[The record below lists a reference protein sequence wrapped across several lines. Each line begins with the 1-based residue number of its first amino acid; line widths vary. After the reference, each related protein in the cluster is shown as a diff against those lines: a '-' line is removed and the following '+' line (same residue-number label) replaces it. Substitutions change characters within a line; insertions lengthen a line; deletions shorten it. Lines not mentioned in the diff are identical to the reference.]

1 MKKIVMYIMSVLSLG
16 FASCDLMDLKP
27 LDQLSEEDVW
37 NDAELLQIYV
47 NSCYNAIPHGYRYT
61 DMMGIFSDEM
71 YTRSNDYRNQ
81 EYLGGAMD
89 AENSTGMG
97 ILNYWSSAYSYIRKI
112 NTFFVRAEAG
122 SVPENVKKPMIGEMK
137 FLRAYIYA
145 NLIWRYGGVPI
156 ITKVYN
162 LNDDFGIERNSYE
175 QCVEF
180 IKTELNEAMGMLPDK
195 QPESAQ
201 GRASADAC
209 QALLARVL
217 LYWASPLNNPT
228 NIKQRW
234 IDAADAAEKLI
245 DTRYSLVDEYEDVFL
260 TWNEEVIFAR
270 AFTQGNTTDFAN
282 WHARSGDNGAGIIT
296 PTQNMVNAYEMK
308 ATGERPYT
316 EKADGT
322 LVLNAGS
329 GYDPQKPF
337 EGRDPRF
344 YASVLYD
351 GAVWM
356 DRETETFFGGKDDA
370 NDPAAAQPWNATH
383 TGYYLRKFMDEKVP
397 PSGSSVKMTS
407 PWIHFRY
414 AEILLNYAEAK
425 FEAGEEGTARIY
437 LNKVR
442 QRTGVKM
449 PDINDTGDV
458 LRKRIQN
465 ERRVEL
471 AFEHHRFFDVRRWKI
486 AETTEKIPLQKMV
499 ITKENSVKK
508 YDIQTLY
515 NRDFKSHQ
523 YLMPIPRTEIEKSM
537 NTLTQND
544 GYATK

>member
-1 MKKIVMYIMSVLSLG
+1 
-16 FASCDLMDLKP
+16 
-27 LDQLSEEDVW
+27 
-37 NDAELLQIYV
+37 
-47 NSCYNAIPHGYRYT
+47 
-61 DMMGIFSDEM
+61 
-71 YTRSNDYRNQ
+71 
-81 EYLGGAMD
+81 
-89 AENSTGMG
+89 
-97 ILNYWSSAYSYIRKI
+97 
-112 NTFFVRAEAG
+112 
-122 SVPENVKKPMIGEMK
+122 
-137 FLRAYIYA
+137 
-145 NLIWRYGGVPI
+145 
-156 ITKVYN
+156 
-162 LNDDFGIERNSYE
+162 
-175 QCVEF
+175 
-180 IKTELNEAMGMLPDK
+180 MLPDK

-308 ATGERPYT
+308 VTGERPYT

-383 TGYYLRKFMDEKVP
+383 TCLLY
-397 PSGSSVKMTS
+397 TS
-407 PWIHFRY
+407 PS
-414 AEILLNYAEAK
+414 
-425 FEAGEEGTARIY
+425 
-437 LNKVR
+437 
-442 QRTGVKM
+442 
-449 PDINDTGDV
+449 P
-458 LRKRIQN
+458 
-465 ERRVEL
+465 
-471 AFEHHRFFDVRRWKI
+471 
-486 AETTEKIPLQKMV
+486 
-499 ITKENSVKK
+499 
-508 YDIQTLY
+508 
-515 NRDFKSHQ
+515 RDCS
-523 YLMPIPRTEIEKSM
+523 
-537 NTLTQND
+537 
-544 GYATK
+544 